1 MNKTEEFIHIARELG
16 REKFLPRSRK
26 YDLAGE
32 FPRENYADLKDAG
45 FLGLTIPETY
55 GGMGADYA
63 SYCRVSAELG
73 FWCGATALTFN
84 MHTATMLWTGLV
96 ADQLEMSKQER
107 AMHEQKR
114 STVFN
119 GVITHGHL
127 FAQPFSEPESEAAAG
142 KIPFG
147 TSAEKVEGGFEING
161 SKHFASLAGEAD
173 FYGIL
178 CTLKAGKK
186 LDSRNTVYLAV
197 PENADGFTVH
207 GDWDVLGMRATSS
220 RQLRLES
227 VFVPDSAEL
236 LPPGKYHQAAL
247 NWPHMF
253 MTLCPTYV
261 GIARAAYSFTCR
273 YLRGEVEEGPPAG
286 ESLKNPTKQISLAQ
300 MRIKLEQ
307 TTALFEQAIS
317 EAKYKPS
324 KAERLRAYA
333 THYTVMESAND
344 LCRDAIRICGGR
356 AIFKTLRLEQLYRD
370 SRCGSLML
378 PWTPDICLER
388 LGKESLKSPI
398 DIP

>member
-1 MNKTEEFIHIARELG
+1 MNKVEELIHVARELG
-16 REKFLPRSRK
+16 RDKFLPRSRQ
-26 YDLAGE
+26 YDVAGE
-32 FPRENYADLKDAG
+32 FPRENYKDLRDAG
-45 FLGLTIPETY
+45 FLGLTIPERY

-84 MHTATMLWTGLV
+84 MHTATMLWIGLL
-96 ADQLEMSKQER
+96 ADQLEMSKDER
-107 AMHEQKR
+107 ARHQQR
-114 STVFN
+114 RAAVFN
-119 GVITHGHL
+119 GVITQGHL
-127 FAQPFSEPESEAAAG
+127 FAQPFSEPESKAAAG
-142 KIPFG
+142 KTPFG
-147 TSAEKVEGGFEING
+147 TTAEKVDGGFEISG

-178 CTLKAGKK
+178 CTLKTGEE

-197 PENADGFTVH
+197 PADSVGFTVH

-220 RQLRLES
+220 RQLRLQS
-227 VFVPDSAEL
+227 VFVSNSAEL
-236 LPPGKYHQAAL
+236 LPTGKYHHAAL

-261 GIARAAYSFTCR
+261 GIARAAYSFTCS

-286 ESLKNPTKQISLAQ
+286 ESLKSPIKQISLAQ

-307 TTALFEQAIS
+307 TTALFERAIT
-317 EAKYKPS
+317 EAKYRPS

-344 LCRDAIRICGGR
+344 LCRDAVRICGGR
-356 AIFKTLRLEQLYRD
+356 AIFKNLRLEQLYRD

-388 LGKESLKSPI
+388 LGKESLNSPV